1 MLFKRKTAN
10 LAAESGEVLQEAPAT
25 PAAPARPKKDKEKLG
40 WFEKRDRRRR
50 RRKIFEEVLG
60 WILVPAFIYL
70 IYLGVQAIGGIP
82 KELIDFANELIAIA
96 MKGGKG

>member
-1 MLFKRKTAN
+1 MLFKRKTAS
-10 LAAESGEVLQEAPAT
+10 LAAESGEVLQEAPAPT
-25 PAAPARPKKDKEKLG
+25 PARPAKEKLG

-60 WILVPAFIYL
+60 WILVPALIYL
-70 IYLGVQAIGGIP
+70 IYLGVQAVGGIP
-82 KELIDFANELIAIA
+82 KELIDFANEIIAIA

>member
-1 MLFKRKTAN
+1 MLFKRKTES

-25 PAAPARPKKDKEKLG
+25 PVAPARPKKEKLG

-70 IYLGVQAIGGIP
+70 IYLGVQSIGGIP
-82 KELIDFANELIAIA
+82 KELVDFANELIAIA

>member
-1 MLFKRKTAN
+1 MLFKRKTAS
-10 LAAESGEVLQEAPAT
+10 LAAESGEVLQEAPT
-25 PAAPARPKKDKEKLG
+25 AAPARPAKEKLG

-70 IYLGVQAIGGIP
+70 IYLGVQAVGGIP

>member
-1 MLFKRKTAN
+1 MFKRKTES

-25 PAAPARPKKDKEKLG
+25 PVAPARPKKESSAG
-40 WFEKRDRRRR
+40 SRRDRRRR

-70 IYLGVQAIGGIP
+70 IYLGVQSIGGIP
-82 KELIDFANELIAIA
+82 KELVDFANELIAIA

>member
-1 MLFKRKTAN
+1 VLSKRKTAS
-10 LAAESGEVLQEAPAT
+10 LAADGGEVLQEAQ
-25 PAAPARPKKDKEKLG
+25 AAPRAQKEKLG

-60 WILVPAFIYL
+60 WILVPAFGYL

-82 KELIDFANELIAIA
+82 KELIDFANELIALA

>member
-1 MLFKRKTAN
+1 MLFKRKTAS
-10 LAAESGEVLQEAPAT
+10 LAAESGEVLQEASVT
-25 PAAPARPKKDKEKLG
+25 PAAPARPKKEKLG

-60 WILVPAFIYL
+60 WILVPAIIYL
-70 IYLGVQAIGGIP
+70 IYLGIQAVGGIP
-82 KELIDFANELIAIA
+82 KEIVDFANEIFTMA

>member
-1 MLFKRKTAN
+1 MLFKRKTAS
-10 LAAESGEVLQEAPAT
+10 LAAESGEVLQETPAT
-25 PAAPARPKKDKEKLG
+25 PAAPARPKKEKLG

-60 WILVPAFIYL
+60 WILVPAFGYL
-70 IYLGVQAIGGIP
+70 IYLGVKAVGGIP

>member
-1 MLFKRKTAN
+1 MLFKRKSVTV
-10 LAAESGEVLQEAPAT
+10 AAEVGEAQPLAGDQAPAP
-25 PAAPARPKKDKEKLG
+25 PAKEKLG

-60 WILVPAFIYL
+60 WILVPTIIYL
-70 IYLGVQAIGGIP
+70 IYLGIQAVGGIP
-82 KELIDFANELIAIA
+82 KELIDFANEVITMA

>member
-1 MLFKRKTAN
+1 MFKRKTAS
-10 LAAESGEVLQEAPAT
+10 LAAESGEAVQEATAK
-25 PAAPARPKKDKEKLG
+25 PAAPARPKKEKLG

-60 WILVPAFIYL
+60 WILVPAFVYL
-70 IYLGVQAIGGIP
+70 IYLGVQSIGGIP
-82 KELIDFANELIAIA
+82 KELIDFGNELIAMA